1 MLRVRSCDFARDERG
16 AGTIMGLLWFVLLV
30 GITGMAVDIT
40 NGFRN
45 RTMLQATADASALAA
60 VIDLPIV
67 TTADESAAVAT
78 AVAYSQINM
87 PTVLHG
93 NVLVDAGVVVGDWNA
108 ATKSI
113 TSSTGFPTAV
123 FVTTRRADANG
134 NPVPT
139 NFLRILRFA
148 GINLDRWNVQ
158 AQAVAERYIPEC
170 LNDGL
175 IARGLVEI
183 SSNNTFVKQICIHS
197 QTRVKVQQHNF
208 WEPGVSV
215 SMPDYHDLQVPSDD
229 ISTNINLE
237 YALRD
242 MIFDPRMVDHVP
254 NIIATLSDPTLDA
267 TDERTN
273 IIPDFITATEA
284 VNTSAGSTTS
294 AGTTAVENTNPLV
307 DIAVVSISLADFN
320 ALLPSLAVA
329 SVTDDGPGL
338 IYDVNCSGT
347 QKVVIPKNIILTD
360 MVIVSGCKI
369 NVGTDATLS
378 DVVLAAAGGNGQ
390 IHGSNIHL
398 AAGVTLGR
406 NDNCAEGGGVQLFST
421 QSITNAST
429 LSLYGVQIVAQGNV
443 HIAAQAFGINGI
455 SVQAGGDIQV
465 TSNNGY
471 GLCQGGAPNL
481 FTADYYRLV
490 L

>member
-1 MLRVRSCDFARDERG
+1 MIVMLCGNYRKFLNDEHG
-16 AGTIMGLLWFVLLV
+16 GGTVMGLLWFILLV
-30 GITGMAVDIT
+30 GITGMAVDVT

-45 RTMLQATADASALAA
+45 RTMLQATADAAALAA
-60 VIDLPIV
+60 VIDLPII
-67 TTADESAAVAT
+67 TTADESTAVAT
-78 AVAYSQINM
+78 AVAYSQTNM
-87 PTVLHG
+87 PTALYG
-93 NVLVDAGVVVGDWNA
+93 NVLDAADVVVGHWVQGS
-108 ATKSI
+108 KKI
-113 TSSTGFPTAV
+113 LSTGGFPDAV

-134 NPVPT
+134 NPVPA
-139 NFLRILRFA
+139 NFLRILNLV
-148 GINLDRWNVQ
+148 GIGFDRWNVQ

-175 IARGLVEI
+175 IARGPVEI
-183 SSNNTFVKQICIHS
+183 SSNNNFVKDICIHS
-197 QTRVKVQQHNF
+197 QEYVKVQQHNY
-208 WEPGVSV
+208 WELGVSV
-215 SMPDYHDLQVPSDD
+215 SMPDYHDLQIPNDD
-229 ISTNINLE
+229 MSTNINIE

-254 NIIATLSDPTLDA
+254 NIIATLSAPSLDA
-267 TDERTN
+267 TDQRTDIVPN
-273 IIPDFITATEA
+273 FIPDKSDT
-284 VNTSAGSTTS
+284 
-294 AGTTAVENTNPLV
+294 
-307 DIAVVSISLADFN
+307 AVVSISLADFN

-338 IYDVNCSGT
+338 IYDVDCSGT
-347 QKVVIPKNIILTD
+347 QKVVIPKDIILTD

-378 DVVLAAAGGNGQ
+378 DVTLAATGGNGK

-398 AAGVTLGR
+398 ASGVTLGR
-406 NDNCAEGGGVQLFST
+406 NDDCAEGGGVQLFTT

-429 LSLYGVQIVAQGNV
+429 LSLHGVQIGAQGNV

-455 SVQAGGDIQV
+455 SVQAGGQIQV

-471 GLCQGGAPNL
+471 GLCQGGAPSL